1 MNINNNVTNLQ
12 EYIEGLC
19 RRHKSI
25 LHTDRAKHFF
35 KGGIEDF
42 FIGLRN
48 KVRFPAIVFDG
59 FELVYSGSGDDV
71 DKEREF
77 AFIVV
82 QEYDRLNNVDQIEAA
97 KSDCEKIG
105 EDFFNKILEDIDNS
119 TCMFDFSFATG
130 IVMEN
135 VNERYTGIQFTCV
148 LTSKYNTEVNNTVW
162 EP

>member
-1 MNINNNVTNLQ
+1 MCKKILFKIFLLSIVIVIINFIYSKWFYESDIQKHSDIINLVRDIPNDADIIYIGESSNITF
-12 EYIEGLC
+12 
-19 RRHKSI
+19 R
-25 LHTDRAKHFF
+25 
-35 KGGIEDF
+35 
-42 FIGLRN
+42 
-48 KVRFPAIVFDG
+48 
-59 FELVYSGSGDDV
+59 GDDI

-97 KSDCEKIG
+97 KSDCERIG